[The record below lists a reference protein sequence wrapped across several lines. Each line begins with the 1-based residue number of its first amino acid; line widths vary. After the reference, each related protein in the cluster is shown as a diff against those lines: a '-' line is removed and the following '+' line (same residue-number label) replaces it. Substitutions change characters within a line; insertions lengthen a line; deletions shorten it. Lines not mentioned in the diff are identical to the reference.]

1 MNNPKP
7 QPTAERI
14 DNLSLEQAL
23 RDFEAANAR
32 VLDLTQRLLTSERQ
46 RQEFADQLERF
57 RLFGETS
64 TATTVSM
71 LGRLGLTAGETANK
85 VLKKVY
91 RKLKP

>member
-57 RLFGETS
+57 RLFGET
-64 TATTVSM
+64 TVSM